1 MYCSERRK
9 EKVLLHLCPDK
20 KLRANPMLLVI
31 FDHFL
36 DFLFDLSFLSLKAVE
51 DVPKR

>member
-1 MYCSERRK
+1 
-9 EKVLLHLCPDK
+9 
-20 KLRANPMLLVI
+20 MLLVI

-36 DFLFDLSFLSLKAVE
+36 DFLFDLSFLLLKAVE